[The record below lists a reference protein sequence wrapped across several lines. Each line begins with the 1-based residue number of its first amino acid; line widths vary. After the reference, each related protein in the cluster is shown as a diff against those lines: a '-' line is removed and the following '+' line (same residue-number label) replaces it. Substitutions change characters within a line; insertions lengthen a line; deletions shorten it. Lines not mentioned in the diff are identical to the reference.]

1 MWPVPD
7 YLSNSTYLGPN
18 FYSRKT
24 QEYNFKY
31 VKKALEAEGTTS
43 AKATAGD
50 IMGVF
55 QEKQVS
61 KNSE

>member
-18 FYSRKT
+18 FYSKKT

-31 VKKALEAEGTTS
+31 MGLRTLE
-43 AKATAGD
+43 
-50 IMGVF
+50 
-55 QEKQVS
+55 QET
-61 KNSE
+61 